1 MNFITHAPYGLGES
15 QKYQKSRAKISM
27 HNSHYAGARKLYLNT
42 EKFFNNAMLLC
53 IEKFLLLYLLILLQ
67 IKCLYRV

>member
-1 MNFITHAPYGLGES
+1 MVLVKARSIKSQGL
-15 QKYQKSRAKISM
+15 KFPCIIAI
-27 HNSHYAGARKLYLNT
+27 ARKLYLNT